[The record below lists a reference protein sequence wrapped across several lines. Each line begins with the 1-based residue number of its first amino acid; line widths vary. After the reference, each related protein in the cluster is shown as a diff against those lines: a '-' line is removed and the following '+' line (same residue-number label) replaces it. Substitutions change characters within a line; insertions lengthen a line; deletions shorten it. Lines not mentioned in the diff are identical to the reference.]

1 MYHNNVKIERSKKVI
16 DMAAAYSLDLRKKI
30 LSAWQNQ
37 EGSQR
42 ELAQRFKVSLAFI
55 RNFLRRYRETGDIA
69 PKPQGGD
76 RRSKIQGKD
85 EELLQKL
92 VAGQNDIY
100 LRELQDSLLDRTG
113 IKVSESSLCR
123 QLKRLKLERK
133 KNFNSQRTAL

>member
-1 MYHNNVKIERSKKVI
+1 MYHNNLKIERSKKVI

-69 PKPQGGD
+69 PKAQGGD

-92 VAGQNDIY
+92 VAEQNDIY
-100 LRELQDSLLDRTG
+100 LRELQGSLLDRTG
-113 IKVSESSLCR
+113 IEVSESSLCR

-133 KNFNSQRTAL
+133 KNFSSQRTAL

>member
-1 MYHNNVKIERSKKVI
+1 
-16 DMAAAYSLDLRKKI
+16 MAAAYSLDLRKKI

-92 VAGQNDIY
+92 VAEQNDIY
-100 LRELQDSLLDRTG
+100 LRELQGSILDRTG
-113 IKVSESSLCR
+113 IEVSESSLCR

>member
-1 MYHNNVKIERSKKVI
+1 
-16 DMAAAYSLDLRKKI
+16 MAAAYSLDLRKKI

-92 VAGQNDIY
+92 VTEKSDIY
-100 LRELQDSLLDRTG
+100 LLELQDSLLDRTG

-123 QLKRLKLERK
+123 QLKRLKLGRK

>member
-1 MYHNNVKIERSKKVI
+1 
-16 DMAAAYSLDLRKKI
+16 MASAYSLDLRKKI

-55 RNFLRRYRETGDIA
+55 RNFLRRYRETGEIA
-69 PKPQGGD
+69 PKQQGGE

-92 VAGQNDIY
+92 VREQNDIY
-100 LRELQDSLLDRTG
+100 LRELQSSLLDRTG
-113 IKVSESSLCR
+113 IEISESSLCR
-123 QLKRLKLERK
+123 QLKRLKIRRK
-133 KNFNSQRTAL
+133 KNFNSQ